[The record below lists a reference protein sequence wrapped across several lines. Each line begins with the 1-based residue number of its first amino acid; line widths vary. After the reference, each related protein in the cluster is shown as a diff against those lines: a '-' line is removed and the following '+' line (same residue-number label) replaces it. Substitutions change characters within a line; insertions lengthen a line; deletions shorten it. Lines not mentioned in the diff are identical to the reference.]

1 VKAGLAVSEC
11 GTRALDTAVG
21 SVGHARLLGWT
32 RGLVVGSGWLLH
44 SFGLFGRWGEL
55 GFERLLGW
63 VTACGRWEDA
73 MTDPNPIYTELVAEQ
88 EASSA
93 DVAEAEE
100 ADERQQR
107 ERK

>member
-1 VKAGLAVSEC
+1 
-11 GTRALDTAVG
+11 
-21 SVGHARLLGWT
+21 
-32 RGLVVGSGWLLH
+32 
-44 SFGLFGRWGEL
+44 
-55 GFERLLGW
+55 
-63 VTACGRWEDA
+63 
-73 MTDPNPIYTELVAEQ
+73 MTDPNPIYTELVAER